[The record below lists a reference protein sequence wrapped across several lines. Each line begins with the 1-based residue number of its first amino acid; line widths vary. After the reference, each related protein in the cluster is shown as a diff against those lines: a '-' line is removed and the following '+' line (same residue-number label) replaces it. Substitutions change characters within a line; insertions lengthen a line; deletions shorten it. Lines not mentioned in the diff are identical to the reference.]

1 MSWKVRT
8 HCIEQLNSPS
18 IEIACQIDF
27 INDLKIIVYV
37 HTTPEICTKLIK
49 TKDNDQNVER
59 NAEHDNFGAWNEKK
73 MLMKISI
80 VTNIN
85 IFVLIFA
92 LIFGWIFIT
101 NNFMQMTN
109 EMFRQ
114 DWCFNWPISLTK
126 EKLRSVSTPTFM
138 TGTFDAICLSLHW

>member
-1 MSWKVRT
+1 MRT

-59 NAEHDNFGAWNEKK
+59 NAEHDNFGA
-73 MLMKISI
+73 
-80 VTNIN
+80 
-85 IFVLIFA
+85 
-92 LIFGWIFIT
+92 
-101 NNFMQMTN
+101 
-109 EMFRQ
+109 
-114 DWCFNWPISLTK
+114 
-126 EKLRSVSTPTFM
+126 
-138 TGTFDAICLSLHW
+138 